1 MLVIA
6 QSYHS
11 CTSCLVVDFIWNF
24 VIIICLYIHICS
36 KHAMSFISITRQVIV
51 PDFATLGAISIDPIA
66 SEEELEEASEWYADN
81 VE

>member
-1 MLVIA
+1 
-6 QSYHS
+6 
-11 CTSCLVVDFIWNF
+11 
-24 VIIICLYIHICS
+24 
-36 KHAMSFISITRQVIV
+36 MSFISITRQVIV